1 MSSGFAAS
9 GAMLRWMVC
18 GNLLRP
24 CWGSWSMQSLRAMN
38 GSVVVIQPRA
48 VFDIWGLI
56 IPKPIQRPVIGIVA
70 WSNVN
75 VCSGHL
81 MALLSWWFLEQMQM
95 EKDSSSLAG
104 LATRNLTMLWW
115 TYSPHKMDLGG
126 GGGCFLQRGGS
137 HRGKEVK
144 TERLGGEHNRAHDVK
159 FPNN

>member
-18 GNLLRP
+18 GNLQRP

-38 GSVVVIQPRA
+38 GS
-48 VFDIWGLI
+48 WWLYSLI
-56 IPKPIQRPVIGIVA
+56 IPKPIQKPVIGTVA

-115 TYSPHKMDLGG
+115 TYSPHKMDLFG
-126 GGGCFLQRGGS
+126 GGGCFLQGGGS
-137 HRGKEVK
+137 HKGKEVK
-144 TERLGGEHNRAHDVK
+144 TERLGGELNRAHDVK